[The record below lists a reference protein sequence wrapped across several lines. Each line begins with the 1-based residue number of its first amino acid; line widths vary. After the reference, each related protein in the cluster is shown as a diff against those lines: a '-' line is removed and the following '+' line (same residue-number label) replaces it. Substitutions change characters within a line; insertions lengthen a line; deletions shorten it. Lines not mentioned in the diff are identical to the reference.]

1 MYLRIALFVAL
12 ISWPSL
18 SAAQDA
24 AVPANGEAPPD
35 EAAAIAAEAGEAS
48 DAESA
53 EARGP
58 VSPSEPLQVGNI
70 DFSQEDL
77 NDPFVR
83 GLKRLDEKIR
93 LQIEAQEAAKRALE
107 MQEEAKKLQEEAI
120 KIQEE
125 AKRRAA
131 LKAQGINVDEDVVV
145 SEEAVIPAPISDP
158 DFFTAFAAQK
168 YRLDGMVLS
177 RPADQPIIHIYEE
190 RIEQKQAALFWSG
203 SERRWVYQRLVD
215 EKLED
220 IAAKLVMK
228 PADLL
233 AINGV
238 AREEQ
243 LREPLRFYVS
253 PRDNGPLIHIIQRGD
268 TLAKLAKAYQTD
280 AARLRVRNRLDDK
293 ARLTIGSRFLVREK
307 TITEKLARMAV
318 PEPTQEDETKLSMA
332 RRPYARLGQY
342 AEKTV
347 AMRGAREFY
356 TRYFDYMDSDIVL
369 RRERDEAQKNLPF
382 YNMDIGPLRSQ
393 KHGEAYCALF
403 RQDDMPCLV
412 VERVPGPERV
422 RNFDSQAIISVSPY
436 VFYDDGDRLDSG
448 STDVEKLTK
457 LEYFLVEGQ
466 SLGNAEGVIAKIT
479 DDRIMLTDMNGY
491 LLTLPLN
498 KVPEVDPIEKEKRE
512 AAARQAAINQ
522 AAAAA
527 GTAAGAA
534 GNAEVSVPSVGE
546 TGVAQRLKEK
556 EAERREGSGG
566 FIKSL
571 AAKPEKLEK

>member
-1 MYLRIALFVAL
+1 MFLRIALFVAL
-12 ISWPSL
+12 VSWPGL
-18 SAAQDA
+18 SVAQEAA
-24 AVPANGEAPPD
+24 PANANEAN
-35 EAAAIAAEAGEAS
+35 AAASDGAS
-48 DAESA
+48 DAASA
-53 EARGP
+53 AAP
-58 VSPSEPLQVGNI
+58 IPSPQTQTSSPTEPMTSVEPLQVGNI
-70 DFSQEDL
+70 DFSKEDL

-107 MQEEAKKLQEEAI
+107 MQEEAI

-125 AKRRAA
+125 AARRAA
-131 LKAQGINVDEDVVV
+131 LKAQGIDVDDVVV
-145 SEEAVIPAPISDP
+145 SEEVVIPEPISDP

-177 RPADQPIIHIYEE
+177 RPADKPIIHIYEE

-228 PADLL
+228 KADLL
-233 AINGV
+233 ALNGV

-268 TLAKLAKAYQTD
+268 SLSKLAKTYQTD
-280 AARLRVRNRLDDK
+280 AARLRVRNRLDDE
-293 ARLTIGSRFLVREK
+293 ARLTIGRRFLVREK

-318 PEPTQEDETKLSMA
+318 PQPTQEDETKLSMA

-369 RRERDEAQKNLPF
+369 RRERDEGQKNLPF
-382 YNMDIGPLRSQ
+382 YNMDIGPLRSR
-393 KHGEAYCALF
+393 KHGEAYCAVF

-498 KVPEVDPIEKEKRE
+498 KVPEVDPIEQEKRQ
-512 AAARQAAINQ
+512 AAERQAAINQ

-534 GNAEVSVPSVGE
+534 GNAEVSVPSVE
-546 TGVAQRLKEK
+546 DTGLAKRLKEK